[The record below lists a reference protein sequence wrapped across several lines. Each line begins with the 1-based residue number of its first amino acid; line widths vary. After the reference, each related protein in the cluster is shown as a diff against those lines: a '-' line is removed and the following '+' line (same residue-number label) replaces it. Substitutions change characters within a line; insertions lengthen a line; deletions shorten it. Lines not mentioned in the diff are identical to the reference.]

1 MIRALLIFTLSLTL
15 SACSLGQSD
24 TLLHLTLV
32 ASEDQNP
39 DINQRPSPMIIKLV
53 EMTSASAFT
62 NGDFFALYGAT
73 ADTLGPDYIVSETL
87 AVRPGETVDL
97 YLTLKPGSKY
107 VGVVAAY
114 RLQHGENWRYLLPLI
129 SGKHNTV
136 ELGLT
141 REQLVRIT
149 TDKEQ

>member
-1 MIRALLIFTLSLTL
+1 MIRALLIFTLSLALT
-15 SACSLGQSD
+15 ACSLGNSD
-24 TLLHLTLV
+24 TLLQLSLV

-39 DINQRPSPMIIKLV
+39 DVNQRPSPMIIKLV

-62 NGDFFALYGAT
+62 NGDFFALYDVT
-73 ADTLGPDYIVSETL
+73 ADTLGPDFIVSETL

-97 YLTLKPGSKY
+97 YLRLKPGSKY
-107 VGVVAAY
+107 VGVIAAY
-114 RLQHGENWRYLLPLI
+114 RQLHGDNWRYLLPLTP
-129 SGKHNTV
+129 GKVNVV

-141 REQLVRIT
+141 REQIMRIT